1 MKSIDRE
8 WVVDVLVASAWAALL
23 SGFPSTVYALFTDGD
38 PLEDTRAAGAML
50 ISFTSSDTALIMAAI
65 VVHVA
70 VTLFWAFLLAWL
82 LPRRHILWS
91 CIAASALIA
100 FLDLKLIARWFF
112 PDVYLLDFWPQFAD
126 HIVWGAALGAAL
138 EWRWR
143 ERNMAPPEEMPT

>member
-1 MKSIDRE
+1 MKSIDRT
-8 WVVDVLVASAWAALL
+8 WIVDVAIASAWAALL
-23 SGFPSTVYALFTDGD
+23 SGFPSTLYALFTGGD

-50 ISFTSSDTALIMAAI
+50 ISFTSSDTQLIAAAA
-65 VVHVA
+65 VVHIA
-70 VTLFWAFLLAWL
+70 VTLFWASLLAWL

-91 CIAASALIA
+91 AIAASAVIA

-126 HIVWGAALGAAL
+126 HIVWGAALGATL

-143 ERNMAPPEEMPT
+143 GRKMAPPEEVAP

>member
-1 MKSIDRE
+1 MKTIDRT
-8 WVVDVLVASAWAALL
+8 WIADVAIASAWAALL
-23 SGFPSTVYALFTDGD
+23 SGLPSTLYAIVTGGD

-50 ISFTSSDTALIMAAI
+50 ISYTSSDPALITAAV

-70 VTLFWAFLLAWL
+70 VTLFWAFLIAWL
-82 LPRRHILWS
+82 LPRRHIMWS
-91 CIAASALIA
+91 ALAASALIA

-126 HIVWGAALGAAL
+126 HIVWGAALGATL

-143 ERNMAPPEEMPT
+143 EPKIAPPGEVAS